1 MNKSGFSLK
10 ELLHINLRG
19 IALIFKLGKKV
30 PVLLIVSVTCA
41 IQTYWTI
48 WFTAIL
54 LDDVTTGAVQEVI
67 VRDLA
72 LFIGGGC
79 LFGIM
84 KSAVN
89 HYYFYLGSGIWDA
102 ANIYLNEKILN
113 MDYEYLESENV
124 HNKRRDLDEMSHTD
138 GGGGINMLYWNL
150 MSKKYTM

>member
-10 ELLHINLRG
+10 ELLHINIRG

-54 LDDVTTGAVQEVI
+54 LDDVTTGAAQEVI

-79 LFGIM
+79 LFG
-84 KSAVN
+84 
-89 HYYFYLGSGIWDA
+89 
-102 ANIYLNEKILN
+102 
-113 MDYEYLESENV
+113 
-124 HNKRRDLDEMSHTD
+124 
-138 GGGGINMLYWNL
+138 
-150 MSKKYTM
+150 